1 MTVTVTFN
9 NISSHVTESESV
21 TVKNVGEFLFENK
34 GGNLTEMS
42 AEDKQEF
49 NEFVQTITPQQAIEE
64 ALEVIAVA
72 PGFDDI
78 PVSDV
83 DAPNVKA
90 TVEFTDL
97 ENR

>member
-9 NISSHVTESESV
+9 NISNHVTESGSI
-21 TVKNVGEFLFENK
+21 TVENIGELLFENQ

-49 NEFVQTITPQQAIEE
+49 NEFIQTITPQQAIEE

-83 DAPNVKA
+83 DAPDVKA
-90 TVEFTDL
+90 TVEYTDL

>member
-9 NISSHVTESESV
+9 NISNHVTESGSI
-21 TVKNVGEFLFENK
+21 TVENVGELLFEDQ

-42 AEDKQEF
+42 TEDKREF

-83 DAPNVKA
+83 DAPDVKA
-90 TVEFTDL
+90 TVEFTNL
-97 ENR
+97 KNR